1 MKRLS
6 SFAVINI
13 DGGDRISFTYDEIND
28 ETGEPISKNNK
39 QSFYVVNA
47 DLQLNIDAVKDF
59 IREHKL
65 Q

>member
-13 DGGDRISFTYDEIND
+13 DGGDRISFTYDEID
-28 ETGEPISKNNK
+28 DTTGEPISRNNK
-39 QSFYVVNA
+39 QNFYVVNA
-47 DLQLNIDAVKDF
+47 DLQLNIDAIRDF
-59 IREHKL
+59 IRENKL